1 MPVGLPSGGSTEGGY
16 QETRAADAAKYGFAH
31 SRGNDTQ
38 ADQRYDRDSVLSQ
51 SSEPQYDQSEGDM
64 REYYGTPDDMRYYSE
79 SGYDSGP
86 NPDEEEYRIQQR
98 IREQN
103 QAQEPVSRWV
113 LFGRRLRGEGEPP
126 EQYPPTHMDGGA
138 QEGAIDPD
146 NPEPPGTGQRIVQR
160 IRQGPGTP
168 PQQKDYSFLLG
179 SSGPSPFAFGT
190 GRDMSA
196 LLASKGRHVDMSPL
210 FGTGVKR
217 VDTSPL
223 FGTAK
228 KKRNYSALSMP
239 KKRKASNPFALSGS
253 RDYTALFGRKK
264 SKRLRL

>member
-51 SSEPQYDQSEGDM
+51 SSEPQYDPSEG
-64 REYYGTPDDMRYYSE
+64 DDMRYYSE

-86 NPDEEEYRIQQR
+86 NPDEDEFRIQQR

-103 QAQEPVSRWV
+103 QAQEPVNRWV
-113 LFGRRLRGEGEPP
+113 LFGRRLRGEGDPV
-126 EQYPPTHMDGGA
+126 EQYPPMHMDEGA
-138 QEGAIDPD
+138 QEGAVDPD
-146 NPEPPGTGQRIVQR
+146 NPEPPGTGRKIVQR
-160 IRQGPGTP
+160 IRQGPANP
-168 PQQKDYSFLLG
+168 PQQRDYSFLLG
-179 SSGPSPFAFGT
+179 SRGPSPFAFGG

-217 VDTSPL
+217 VDTTPL
-223 FGTAK
+223 FGPAK

-253 RDYTALFGRKK
+253 RDYTALFGTKK